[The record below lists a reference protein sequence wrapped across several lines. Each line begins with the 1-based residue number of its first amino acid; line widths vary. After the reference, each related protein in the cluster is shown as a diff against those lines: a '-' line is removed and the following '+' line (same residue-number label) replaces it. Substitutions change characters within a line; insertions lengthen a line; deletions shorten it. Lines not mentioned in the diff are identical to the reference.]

1 MKNLFIFLFIFLTP
15 LFCYAEDN
23 SRDEFFSARVIKIL
37 EQKTTILPDGKKV
50 EQQKLQLN
58 ILDEENTSTGS
69 VQDKK
74 TIIINEIGNFDV
86 LKKNIYKEGDK
97 VLILRDYNQAKKEAY
112 FITDYERSNSLLF
125 LFILFA
131 IVVIAVGRLK
141 GLRSLISLVLSFF
154 VLTGFLI
161 PKILSGADPVVIT
174 LISSF
179 FIILIVIYITEGFNK
194 SANIVVLSLFIGLG
208 FSIFLS
214 YFFVEL
220 TQLSGFASEDV
231 FYLVDIGAAT
241 INFKGLLLA
250 GIIIGTLG
258 VLDDVVVSQVK
269 AVEQLI
275 KANPKQTKKEIF
287 NKAYTIGVSH
297 IGSMINTLFLAYTG
311 ASLPLLVLFISG
323 TSAFSSWGQIINNE
337 QIATEIVRTLSG
349 SIGLV
354 LCVPIATIIAVH
366 FLKRDNK

>member
-1 MKNLFIFLFIFLTP
+1 MKKLILLLFIFLLP
-15 LFCYAEDN
+15 VFCYAEEGRGD
-23 SRDEFFSARVIKIL
+23 DFYSARVIKVL
-37 EQKTTILPDGKKV
+37 EQKITTLPDGKKR

-58 ILDEENTSTGS
+58 ILNKGEE
-69 VQDKK
+69 K
-74 TIIINEIGNFDV
+74 TIIVNEIGDFDV
-86 LKKNIYKEGDK
+86 LKNNVYRERDK
-97 VLILRDYNQAKKEAY
+97 VLILRDYNQAGEEVY
-112 FITDYERSNSLLF
+112 FITDYERRSGLCLLF
-125 LFILFA
+125 FIFA
-131 IVVIAVGRLK
+131 IVVVIVGKMK
-141 GLRSLISLVLSFF
+141 GLRSLVSLILSFF

-161 PKILSGADPVVIT
+161 PKILSGADPVTMT

-179 FIILIVIYITEGFNK
+179 FIILIVVYITEGFNK
-194 SANIVVLSLFIGLG
+194 NANIAVLSLFIGLG
-208 FSIFLS
+208 ISILLS
-214 YFFVEL
+214 YVFVEISN
-220 TQLSGFASEDV
+220 LSGFASEDV
-231 FYLVDIGAAT
+231 FYLVDIGSIT

-275 KANPKQTKKEIF
+275 EANPRQTKKEIF
-287 NKAYTIGVSH
+287 SKAYLIGVSH

-311 ASLPLLVLFISG
+311 ASLPLLVLFVSG

-366 FLKRDNK
+366 FLKKNK